1 MGRACGYKDT
11 TTGHPCDNPV
21 EDWNDH
27 CAANHYCPPVTSI
40 PTAVDNGQGVSPST
54 ASFDVEDLVASPPQA
69 EHVEDPVVAQPQ
81 TKHDETLQILE
92 QGILNLTD
100 SDRWTA
106 WLESAAKF
114 HNYSFNNQML
124 IAIQRPDASQVAG
137 YRTWEKLG
145 RHVNKGEH
153 GIRILAPSLVH
164 IKSKTEDEAENESKD
179 VTEEKKEKTEKTRMF
194 FRTVSVFD
202 VSQTDGVPLPEIA
215 SLLSGQGPEGM
226 WSALNKFIADK
237 GFDVCVE
244 DTGKS
249 NGWCRH
255 TDKKI
260 AVKATNDPAMQNKT
274 LVHEIAHAM
283 MHGEDHGVST
293 LGRSLVELEAESVAF
308 VVCRSLGFDTGDYSF
323 GYVANW
329 AHGGEKAVEDIKA
342 SAGRIHDTAQQILS
356 AIDLSKVE
364 PVTSTELQA
373 APA

>member
-1 MGRACGYKDT
+1 M
-11 TTGHPCDNPV
+11 
-21 EDWNDH
+21 
-27 CAANHYCPPVTSI
+27 
-40 PTAVDNGQGVSPST
+40 
-54 ASFDVEDLVASPPQA
+54 
-69 EHVEDPVVAQPQ
+69 
-81 TKHDETLQILE
+81 
-92 QGILNLTD
+92 
-100 SDRWTA
+100 
-106 WLESAAKF
+106 
-114 HNYSFNNQML
+114 
-124 IAIQRPDASQVAG
+124 
-137 YRTWEKLG
+137 
-145 RHVNKGEH
+145 NKGEH

-244 DTGKS
+244 DKGKS

-274 LVHEIAHAM
+274 LVHEISPRHDARR
-283 MHGEDHGVST
+283 GPRGVRT

-323 GYVANW
+323 GYVETGLMAARRLW
-329 AHGGEKAVEDIKA
+329 ISRRAP
-342 SAGRIHDTAQQILS
+342 DT
-356 AIDLSKVE
+356 
-364 PVTSTELQA
+364 
-373 APA
+373 